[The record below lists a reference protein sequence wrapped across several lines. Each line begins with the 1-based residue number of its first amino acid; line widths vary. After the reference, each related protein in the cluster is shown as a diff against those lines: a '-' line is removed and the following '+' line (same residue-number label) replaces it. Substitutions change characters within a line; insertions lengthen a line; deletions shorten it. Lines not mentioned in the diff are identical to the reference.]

1 MRNDEAIGGGRR
13 DGEYAP
19 RHKKLEVE
27 TVQSKDYYDVQSKTI
42 LTIGGENGAKIVT
55 VNNGFQ
61 TGVRK

>member
-1 MRNDEAIGGGRR
+1 MEGDETVAKHR
-13 DGEYAP
+13 

-27 TVQSKDYYDVQSKTI
+27 NVQSKDYYDVQSKTI
-42 LTIGGENGAKIVT
+42 LTIGGENGAKFLT